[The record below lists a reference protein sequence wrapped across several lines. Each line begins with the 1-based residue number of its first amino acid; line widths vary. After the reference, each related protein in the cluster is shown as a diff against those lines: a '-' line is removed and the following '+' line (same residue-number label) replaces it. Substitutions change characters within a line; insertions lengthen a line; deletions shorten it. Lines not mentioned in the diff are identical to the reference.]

1 MVVFVTR
8 MELQEQGTASP
19 HIHCLLWTNEPPI
32 VIDEPATIPRDVIV
46 LLEPILEQIRSQT
59 SMDVPVLHTM
69 EYAQLDPVDSEL
81 ISPSQLAGG

>member
-32 VIDEPATIPRDVIV
+32 VMDEPATIPRDVMV
-46 LLEPILEQIRSQT
+46 LLEPILG
-59 SMDVPVLHTM
+59 DVTVLHTM